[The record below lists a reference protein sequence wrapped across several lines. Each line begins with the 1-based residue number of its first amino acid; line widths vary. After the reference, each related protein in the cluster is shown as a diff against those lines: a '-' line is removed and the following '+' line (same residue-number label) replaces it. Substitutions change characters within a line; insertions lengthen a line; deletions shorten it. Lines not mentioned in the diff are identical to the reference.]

1 MLEPR
6 HLAWYMRDMTA
17 PPRRTQAER
26 RSRTSTALLAAAR
39 RLFTEKGYAETAVSE
54 VAAAAGV
61 SNGALYHLF
70 PDKRALMAALFE
82 QMQQEVLA
90 RVGAATVTIAD
101 PFERLRAGCQAFL
114 DAALDPSIQRIAVI
128 EARTVLGEEAWNAIE
143 ARYGLGALQ
152 AGLAAVPGVEPSIAE
167 AAGQM
172 LLGALGEATLYIA
185 RAPDQAV
192 ARRIAGAALDRT
204 LEGFRPR

>member
-1 MLEPR
+1 
-6 HLAWYMRDMTA
+6 MRNMTA

-26 RSRTSTALLAAAR
+26 RSRTSTALLTAAR
-39 RLFTEKGYAETAVSE
+39 RLFTEKGFAETAVSE

-90 RVGAATVTIAD
+90 RVAAATVAIAD

-128 EARTVLGEEAWNAIE
+128 ESRAVLGEEAWNAIE

-152 AGLAAVPGVEPSIAE
+152 AGLAAIPGVEPAIAA

-172 LLGALGEATLYIA
+172 LLGALGEATLFIA
-185 RAPDQAV
+185 RSPDQAA
-192 ARRIAGAALDRT
+192 ARRIAGLALDRT